1 MVRLLSWSFEE
12 RACLPKERMRN
23 GGGNRKGR
31 KEGGTMQWDVSIRTQ
46 STSWDS
52 KLAWPGIGM
61 EAGGEGVRDPWD
73 QPRVL

>member
-1 MVRLLSWSFEE
+1 
-12 RACLPKERMRN
+12 MRN

-61 EAGGEGVRDPWD
+61 EARGKESEIPGTSRGSCDVTESHF
-73 QPRVL
+73 LLYKM